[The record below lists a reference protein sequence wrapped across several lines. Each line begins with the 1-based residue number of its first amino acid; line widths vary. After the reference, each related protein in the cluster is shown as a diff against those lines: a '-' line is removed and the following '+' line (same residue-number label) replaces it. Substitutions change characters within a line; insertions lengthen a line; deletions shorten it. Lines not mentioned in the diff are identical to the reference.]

1 MRKLLVPLLA
11 LIGIVAGGCIIQFST
26 LYVDDVSR
34 THFVGLASN
43 LTNADVVSASVEV
56 KFFDSS
62 NNLLA
67 TESVSPCTRTLQAHQ
82 SSPVESIIPAG
93 VTAKRTETVVHP
105 LTFGEKMVPDFDI
118 KNIKKEVDGDVT
130 HLKGEVKNSDNR
142 TFYAVQVCAAFFDD
156 DDDVVRV
163 GRDYLD
169 PAKLSEDATGA
180 FDIAI
185 DKMPTEAKQY
195 QIWVDATIR
204 SPTDV
209 TAPVVEGPD
218 DIPGLATATPT
229 ATGTPTPTSTPTPTA
244 TTPP

>member
-1 MRKLLVPLLA
+1 MRKLLVLLLA

-56 KFFDSS
+56 RFYDSS

-67 TESVSPCTRTLQAHQ
+67 TKSVSPCTRTLQAHQ

-93 VTAKRTETVVHP
+93 VTVKRAETVVHP
-105 LTFGEKMVPDFDI
+105 QTFGEKMVPDFDI
-118 KNIKKEVDGDVT
+118 KNISFEKDGTVA
-130 HLKGEVKNSDNR
+130 HLKGEVTNNDNEA
-142 TFYAVQVCAAFFDD
+142 FYAVQVCAAFYDD

-163 GRDYLD
+163 GSDYLD
-169 PAKLSEDATGA
+169 LTTLSEDKTGE
-180 FDIAI
+180 FDIEIEDWTA
-185 DKMPTEAKQY
+185 DAEQY
-195 QIWVDATIR
+195 ELWVDATTR
-204 SPTDV
+204 SPKDV

-229 ATGTPTPTSTPTPTA
+229 ATPTPTSTPTPTA
-244 TTPP
+244 TTPPP